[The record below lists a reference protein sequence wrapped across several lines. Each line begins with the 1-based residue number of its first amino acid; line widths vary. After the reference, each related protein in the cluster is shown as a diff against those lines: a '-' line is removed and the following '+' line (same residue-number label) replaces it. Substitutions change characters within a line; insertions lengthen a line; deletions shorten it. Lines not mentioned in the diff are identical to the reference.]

1 MDQVLIPSSSKRDQV
16 IVQIEALICTMLQ
29 DLDDERPLVLPL
41 RTTGSSPSKDTSPN
55 LNNYCFPGISHS
67 PAWRFTIV
75 LRILDIIH
83 EALIDDL
90 FGSQSTINRHV
101 DNIALTFNVSVK
113 DLNVIAEV
121 KGLIAGPL
129 LVRKGES
136 LLDDSIYINPE
147 VWYTCSQATFH
158 ALSQSNFH
166 TRNSYVLLTGQGYPD
181 LATRAFLHYFN
192 NHLASNIPCYALVD
206 FDPDGLCIY
215 SVYTRGS
222 QASSNQLDTVVPNL
236 RLLGL
241 RSETAMPLLGIEMAV
256 TDSQTGRDNT
266 VTDAIAPNNAIE
278 LSYLSQHERQRAK
291 GLLKRLRGEIE
302 FGETDE
308 AEQRY
313 MQERWDWQGAQLQ
326 ACPRQQTEVLIR
338 ELQICLIMGY
348 KVEMEIL
355 NNRAGGLEKWVLETV
370 EEQANRA

>member
-1 MDQVLIPSSSKRDQV
+1 MTVSTSTQRSVSATDSAQFLSNHS
-16 IVQIEALICTMLQ
+16 CLQ
-29 DLDDERPLVLPL
+29 GTPVPRSCQFQNLLV
-41 RTTGSSPSKDTSPN
+41 SPSNSPHF
-55 LNNYCFPGISHS
+55 L
-67 PAWRFTIV
+67 
-75 LRILDIIH
+75 
-83 EALIDDL
+83 
-90 FGSQSTINRHV
+90 
-101 DNIALTFNVSVK
+101 
-113 DLNVIAEV
+113 
-121 KGLIAGPL
+121 L
-129 LVRKGES
+129 LVEKRVCKLYVVS
-136 LLDDSIYINPE
+136 HQDSDGL
-147 VWYTCSQATFH
+147 QATFH